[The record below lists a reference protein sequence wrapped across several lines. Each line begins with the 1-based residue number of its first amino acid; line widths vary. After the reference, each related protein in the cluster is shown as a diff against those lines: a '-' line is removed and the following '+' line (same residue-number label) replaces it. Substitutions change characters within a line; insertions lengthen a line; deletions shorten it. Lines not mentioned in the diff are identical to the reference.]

1 MRNALESEYVSEHLH
16 EWIDLIFGFKQRGE
30 AAVEANNVF
39 YYLTYEGTVNLD
51 EIDDPTLK
59 TAMQLQIEHFG
70 QCPTQLL
77 TVAHPPRGRT
87 IRVPRP
93 LYLTF
98 LGQHAHLQHPSQ
110 YAGISDLAFIHSHAP
125 GLGPLVRLGFDPL
138 RAIETLEKED
148 DLKQCA
154 NELYLGAI
162 RIKALNFQTK
172 RVQYAVI
179 PEERRLLYLCAVS
192 SIRLSAWMHLETCT
206 HFHLNVYR
214 CMKTIQFL

>member
-1 MRNALESEYVSEHLH
+1 MQDGTVVNDVNLPKWANGSPETFIDVMRNALESEYVSEHLH

-98 LGQHAHLQHPSQ
+98 LGQHAHLQHPSHCRHLLLQ
-110 YAGISDLAFIHSHAP
+110 LSH
-125 GLGPLVRLGFDPL
+125 L
-138 RAIETLEKED
+138 
-148 DLKQCA
+148 
-154 NELYLGAI
+154 
-162 RIKALNFQTK
+162 
-172 RVQYAVI
+172 
-179 PEERRLLYLCAVS
+179 
-192 SIRLSAWMHLETCT
+192 
-206 HFHLNVYR
+206 HFCLD
-214 CMKTIQFL
+214 